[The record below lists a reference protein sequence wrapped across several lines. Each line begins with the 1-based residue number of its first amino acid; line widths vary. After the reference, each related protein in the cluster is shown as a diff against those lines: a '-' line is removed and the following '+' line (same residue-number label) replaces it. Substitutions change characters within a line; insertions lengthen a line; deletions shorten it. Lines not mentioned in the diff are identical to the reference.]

1 MSSELT
7 QQPSSSKPTP
17 APAPAPAPTPSKKV
31 KVEDEDLD
39 DLDDVLDEFNK
50 PPPTKKPQST
60 SIGLASASESRP
72 VHGPPLPPDDIPED
86 FAAQLAANMEE
97 LFKGLGLGSEMGV
110 DVGTS
115 GSDKPDAEF
124 QKVWDQMMVKEMDQM
139 FGGAEVGGE
148 ASGEGQSTGTGGAA
162 GPSENKTKEKEVE
175 NKFQETIVNAI
186 KRSQESDKSAKDHAS
201 NAASR
206 DLSQLMEMLAGLGD
220 LGDLGDLDNTGL
232 DGDGGGGGIP
242 SMLDGLMS
250 QLMSKEVLYEPLKEI
265 NDKFPDYL
273 SKNASQLTDEQKTR
287 YEKQKAL
294 ASRIVELFEKPNY
307 SESDMKMKA
316 EILDLMNQMQA
327 LGSPPSEIM
336 GPLPD
341 GWTFGDDGLPNL
353 DSCPIA

>member
-1 MSSELT
+1 
-7 QQPSSSKPTP
+7 
-17 APAPAPAPTPSKKV
+17 V

-50 PPPTKKPQST
+50 PPPAKKSQST
-60 SIGLASASESRP
+60 SIGSASASASRP
-72 VHGPPLPPDDIPED
+72 VQGPPPPPDDIPED
-86 FAAQLAANMEE
+86 FAAQLAVNMEE
-97 LFKGLGLGSEMGV
+97 LFKGLGLGNEMGV
-110 DVGTS
+110 GVGTS
-115 GSDKPDAEF
+115 GSDKPDEEF
-124 QKVWDQMMVKEMDQM
+124 QKVWEQMMVKEMDQM
-139 FGGAEVGGE
+139 LGSAEVGAGGGGE
-148 ASGEGQSTGTGGAA
+148 ARGNGEGQSTSTGGAA
-162 GPSENKTKEKEVE
+162 GPSGNKTKEKEVE
-175 NKFQETIVNAI
+175 NKFQETIVNAL
-186 KRSQESDKSAKDHAS
+186 KRSQESDKSARDHAS

-206 DLSQLMEMLAGLGD
+206 DLNQLVEMLAELGD
-220 LGDLGDLDNTGL
+220 LGDLGDLKNAGL
-232 DGDGGGGGIP
+232 DGGSGGDGIP
-242 SMLDGLMS
+242 SMLEGLMS

-341 GWTFGDDGLPNL
+341 GWTFGEDGLPNL